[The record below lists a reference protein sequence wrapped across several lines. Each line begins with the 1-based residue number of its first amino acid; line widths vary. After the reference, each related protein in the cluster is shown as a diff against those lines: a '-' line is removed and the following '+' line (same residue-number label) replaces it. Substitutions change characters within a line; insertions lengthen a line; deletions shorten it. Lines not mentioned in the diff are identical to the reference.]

1 MGLVAVIALAWPA
14 LRSGAQDV
22 DSQDLQYQRAMAN
35 AVRNAANRV
44 LESVVA
50 IEIIGTS
57 GTATGEVEQDAPTS
71 GVIVDGEG
79 YVLASS
85 LVVARPSASVLVVL
99 PDGSRHAATVVARD
113 HHRDLVL
120 LRIDTDK
127 PLVPIDLAAS
137 TQRKIGQ
144 TTIAVG
150 RYGTD
155 ASPMVSR
162 GVLSAEARLDGIALQ
177 CDARVSPAL
186 YGGPLIDL
194 YGNVLGVLIPAV
206 AEGGAESPTAWY
218 DSGIA
223 FAIPA
228 EVIVR
233 KLDRLKAGEDV
244 RKGLIG
250 IVSKT
255 SDPYQEG
262 TEIAA
267 VRVRSPAEKAGI
279 KPGDAVLEVDA
290 TPVRRHQEI
299 RQVLGRFDAGE
310 SIQLKLRR
318 DGPPIDVEVTLAES
332 IPPLQPQRLGVVTAD
347 RDVGEGEEAST
358 EVFVSEVVPGTPADG
373 KLKPGDV
380 IKSAGEADVPDSQSL
395 RRLMISAEPEQAVDF
410 SIERDGDQQS
420 ISVTPADIAG
430 KALEEYPEDWQAE
443 EPAEWETK
451 DLKLPESAKAAAYV
465 APKPDADADRLG
477 LLVLLLNPGQGTPRD
492 VLEKWSEAAKQAGVV
507 VCAIAP
513 EDARRWQPKELE
525 VVANFAAAVLKLGGI
540 EASAVAVAAS
550 GGLAG
555 GDGEAADAMALA
567 VAISQS
573 KTFFGVAISPKTRPP
588 AVRLRENEA
597 TASMQLL
604 LPIDQRDELPGWS
617 AAIEKA
623 GYPVVLGG
631 QTTPLRLLKWVR
643 LLQAT

>member
-1 MGLVAVIALAWPA
+1 LIALATPA
-14 LRSGAQDV
+14 IHSVAQDV
-22 DSQDLQYQRAMAN
+22 DSQDLQYQRAMAK
-35 AVRNAANRV
+35 AVRDAANRV
-44 LESVVA
+44 LESIVA
-50 IEIIGTS
+50 IEIIGVS
-57 GTATGEVEQDAPTS
+57 GTVTGEVEQDAPTS
-71 GVIVDGEG
+71 GVIVDAEG
-79 YVLASS
+79 HVLASS

-99 PDGSRHAATVVARD
+99 PDGTRHAASVVARD

-120 LRIDTDK
+120 LKIDTDK
-127 PLVPIDLAAS
+127 SLVPIELATS
-137 TQRKIGQ
+137 RQRKIGQ

-155 ASPMVSR
+155 AAPIVSR
-162 GVLSAEARLDGIALQ
+162 GVLSAEERLDGIALQ
-177 CDARVSPAL
+177 SDARVSPAF

-194 YGNVLGVLIPAV
+194 YGNVLGILIPAV

-233 KLDRLKAGEDV
+233 KLDRLKSGEDV

-250 IVSKT
+250 IVAKT
-255 SDPYQEG
+255 SDPYQDG

-267 VRVRSPAEKAGI
+267 VRVRSPAEKSGI
-279 KPGDAVLEVDA
+279 KPGDTVLEVDA

-318 DGPPIDVEVTLAES
+318 DGQPIDVEVTLAES
-332 IPPLQPQRLGVVTAD
+332 IPPLQPQRLGIVTAD

-358 EVFVSEVVPGTPADG
+358 EVIISDVIPGTPADG
-373 KLKPGDV
+373 KLEAGDV
-380 IKSAGEADVPDSQSL
+380 IRRAGDADLADSQSL
-395 RRLMISAEPEQAVDF
+395 RRLMISAEPEQPVKL
-410 SIERDGDQQS
+410 SIERDGDQQVV
-420 ISVTPADIAG
+420 SVTPAGIAG
-430 KALEEYPEDWQAE
+430 KALENFPEAWQTA

-451 DLKLPESAKAAAYV
+451 DLKLPESANAAAYV
-465 APKPDADADRLG
+465 APKGEADADRLG
-477 LLVLLLNPGQGTPRD
+477 LLVLLLNPGEGSPRD
-492 VLEKWSEAAKQAGVV
+492 VLKKWSDAASEAGVV

-525 VVANFAAAVLKLGGI
+525 VVANFAAAALKLGGI
-540 EASAVAVAAS
+540 DSSAVAVAAS

-597 TASMQLL
+597 TASLQLL
-604 LPIDQRDELPGWS
+604 LPIDQVDEMPPWA

-623 GYPVVLGG
+623 GYPIVLGG
-631 QTTPLRLLKWVR
+631 QTTPLSLLKWVR